1 MFDYKSAMN
10 NQTFH
15 NEFARKLDGAFHVP
29 SDEEANLHQLLFE
42 DNPLPAFIFNVE
54 TLELTAV
61 NNSATRE
68 YGYSRREFLAM
79 KIKDIY
85 PANGF
90 NEIKSDDKTSSSI
103 EKHRKKDGAMIEV
116 KVSARSFTDEGRR
129 FRLMLVQEIAAS
141 AARTLPVCD
150 NNFLGALMDSL
161 PDPIYFKDTD
171 LRFIKINKW
180 QAATLGIDNPEDAVG
195 KSDFDFYNSETAQ
208 NLFEEEQRIIASKQ
222 PRIGRVQ
229 KTVNTDGEY
238 RRVTATKVPVINDD
252 GEVIGLAAISRDITD
267 LKRIKAESTV
277 ISKIIHGVSTTSNLE
292 DLLALIHQAI
302 GKILY
307 AGNCFV
313 ALYDQKTELLH
324 MQFFVDK
331 YDAAPPPVKLGR
343 GLSAYIFRNERPMLM
358 TPAIMDQ
365 LTASGEVD
373 FIGTQP
379 AVWMGVP
386 LRTPNGVIG
395 VMVVQHYEDENA
407 YTQRDLDILTSVGDQ
422 IALAIE
428 RKQAEEQLILFNNR
442 LQQSNRELQ
451 EFAYVASHDLQE
463 PLRKVQ
469 AFSDRLVRKYGEKL
483 EGEGLDYLER
493 MRNAS
498 SRMQT
503 LIQDLLTFSRVA
515 TKTQPFEPVNL
526 DTVTREV
533 LSDLE
538 VKIEETG
545 ATIEIIDLPAID
557 ADALQMRQLIQN
569 MIGNALKFRRADTK
583 PQIKIYA
590 ETLPAGKNNNQTCQ
604 LFIEDNGIGFDEK
617 YIGKIFT
624 VFQRLHGRSEYEGS
638 GVGLAVCRKIVERH
652 NGQIDA
658 RSKPGDGAT
667 FIITLPFKQINTE
680 VNR

>member
-1 MFDYKSAMN
+1 MY
-10 NQTFH
+10 NQTSF
-15 NEFARKLDGAFHVP
+15 NEFPSTFENAF
-29 SDEEANLHQLLFE
+29 SASSGDEANLYQFLFE
-42 DNPLPAFIFNVE
+42 NNPLPAFIFDLE
-54 TLELTAV
+54 TLRFTSV
-61 NNSATRE
+61 NKSAAET
-68 YGYSRREFLAM
+68 YGYSRLEFSAM
-79 KIKDIY
+79 NIKELY
-85 PANGF
+85 PPGEAHSRKML
-90 NEIKSDDKTSSSI
+90 EIENYSDC
-103 EKHRKKDGAMIEV
+103 EKHRKKDGTIIEV
-116 KVSARSFTDEGRR
+116 NLNALAFRNEGRR
-129 FRLMLVQEIAAS
+129 VKLVTVREVIEPSVAEAHPIS
-141 AARTLPVCD
+141 END
-150 NNFLGALMDSL
+150 FLNALMDSL
-161 PDPIYFKDTD
+161 PDPIYFKDTS

-180 QAATLGIDNPEDAVG
+180 QAATLGIERPEDAVG
-195 KSDFDFYNSETAQ
+195 KSDFDFFCAETAQ
-208 NLFEEEQRIIASKQ
+208 SICDEERNIIATRQ
-222 PRIGRVQ
+222 PRVGRVHRI
-229 KTVNTDGEY
+229 KGIDGEF

-267 LKRIKAESTV
+267 LKRMKAESAV
-277 ISKIIHGVSTTSNLE
+277 ISKIIQGVSTTSNLE
-292 DLLALIHQAI
+292 ELLALIHSTI
-302 GKILY
+302 EKIIY
-307 AGNCFV
+307 AENCFV
-313 ALYDQKTELLH
+313 ALYDKNTELLH

-331 YDAAPPPVKLGR
+331 YDDCPPPVKVGR
-343 GLSAYIFRNERPMLM
+343 GLSAYIYRTERPMLM
-358 TPAIMDQ
+358 TQDVMNE
-365 LTASGEVD
+365 LTQSGEVD
-373 FIGTQP
+373 LVGTQP

-407 YTQRDLDILTSVGDQ
+407 YNERDLELLASVGDQ

-469 AFSDRLVRKYGEKL
+469 AFSDRLARKYADKL

-493 MRNAS
+493 MRNAA

-515 TKTQPFEPVNL
+515 TKAQPFEPVDL

-545 ATIEIIDLPAID
+545 AIIEIKDLPTID
-557 ADALQMRQLIQN
+557 ADSLQMRQLVQN
-569 MIGNALKFRRADTK
+569 MVGNALKFRRADTS
-583 PQIKIYA
+583 PHIKIYA
-590 ETLPAGKNNNQTCQ
+590 KASSVGRNKNQVCR

-617 YIGKIFT
+617 YTSKIFT

-652 NGQIDA
+652 NGTIDA
-658 RSKPGDGAT
+658 KSAPGEGAT
-667 FIITLPFKQINTE
+667 FIITLPVKQINSE
-680 VNR
+680 VNQ